1 MDSKNNTYLCR
12 AKILNMEIKFGQKYL
27 EELYETG
34 SCSDKKHRFQPQI
47 VSKFRKTIDLLEAN
61 ATKEDLYRFHS
72 LHFEAL
78 RGDKEGLFS
87 VRVNDQYRLELSI
100 EVIGREPVITV
111 CTIEELSNHYK

>member
-1 MDSKNNTYLCR
+1 MDLNKSLYLCR
-12 AKILNMEIKFGQKYL
+12 AKILYMEIRFKQSYL
-27 EELYETG
+27 KELYETG

-47 VSKFRKTIDLLEAN
+47 ISKYRKTVDLLEAN

-78 RGDKEGLFS
+78 HGDKEGLFS